1 MAEPTGKSFPSVGRM
16 LLIGIVVAAL
26 IGAGTGFLA
35 GSLAKS
41 RPAAQ
46 AREFYVFSTV
56 LPFND
61 TMVGV
66 PHDYFAPDRIT
77 VWQGD
82 TVTIHFYNTEDEPER
97 HTFTMQAPY
106 ALNKDLAMNEH
117 VDITFVANTVGSF
130 AYTCTYHLPTM
141 TGYLIVLG

>member
-1 MAEPTGKSFPSVGRM
+1 MAEPTGKSLPSVGRM

-35 GSLAKS
+35 GTLAKS

-106 ALNKDLAMNEH
+106 TVNKDLAMNER

-141 TGYLIVLG
+141 TGYLVVLG

>member
-77 VWQGD
+77 IWQGD

-106 ALNKDLAMNEH
+106 TVNKDLAMNEH

-130 AYTCTYHLPTM
+130 AYTCTYHQPSM
-141 TGYLIVLG
+141 TGYLVVLG

>member
-35 GSLAKS
+35 GTLAKS

-106 ALNKDLAMNEH
+106 TVNKDLAMNER